1 MRKKKKISQ
10 RNRNFLESADL
21 NVITFD
27 YYVDLLQQL
36 SMSRFQWNG
45 LPDTVDERYIELSL
59 FFNGQV
65 VFFKDDILGELCL
78 KVMAGGRLNVYD
90 VPTIRTAYANNGYKM
105 PLNESNSIM
114 VYNNLIRKPSYD
126 TVLLYAQRLSN
137 LDRVIDVNCNSQKTP
152 VLIECDENERLT
164 AMNVYQQYDGN
175 APVIYG
181 RKGINS
187 SISVMKTDAPYV
199 ADKLYELKSKI
210 FNEALTFLGIVNVN
224 ENKRERMISDEV
236 VRSMGGTFMMRESY
250 IEARKQACEK
260 INEMFGLNVSVQF
273 KEGGDVVGDLYSR
286 STQNMPSNSGTEQN
300 TDF

>member
-1 MRKKKKISQ
+1 MGKRKRINQ
-10 RNRNFLESADL
+10 RNRNFLESAEL
-21 NVITFD
+21 NTVTFD
-27 YYVDLLQQL
+27 YYVNLLQQL
-36 SMSRFQWNG
+36 SMSRFEWKG
-45 LPDTVDERYIELSL
+45 LPDTIDERYLELSL

-65 VFFKDDILGELCL
+65 VYFNDEVLGNLTL
-78 KVMAGGRLNVYD
+78 KVMTGGRLNVYD
-90 VPTIRTAYANNGYKM
+90 TPVTRTAYANNGYRQT
-105 PLNESNSIM
+105 LNENNSVII
-114 VYNNLIRKPSYD
+114 YNNLIRMPSYD

-187 SISVMKTDAPYV
+187 SLSVLKTDAPYV

-250 IEARKQACEK
+250 IEARKQACDK
-260 INEMFGLNVSVQF
+260 INKMFGLNVSVEF
-273 KEGGDVVGDLYSR
+273 KEGGDISGNVYGR
-286 STQNMPSNSGTEQN
+286 STADMSSDSGTS
-300 TDF
+300 TDTNV